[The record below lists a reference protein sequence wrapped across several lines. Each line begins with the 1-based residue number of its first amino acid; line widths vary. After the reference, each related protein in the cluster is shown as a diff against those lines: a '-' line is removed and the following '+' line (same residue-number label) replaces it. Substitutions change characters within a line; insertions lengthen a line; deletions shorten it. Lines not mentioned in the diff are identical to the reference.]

1 AKCIAFFPGVDRNE
15 EGWEALLKA
24 QDCLPNN
31 ERRDAFAAEYRV
43 LNKAYN
49 ALSPDPF
56 LGPFSHDYQWLT
68 KVYTSIRPADS
79 RGRLLWAAVGPKT
92 MELVN
97 RNVQVDDVNDA
108 DPDDVIELDVQI
120 VEDFIRKGKDP
131 AKEAKKLEIDLIAKI
146 QAHSDD
152 PKYVKL
158 GERLEELREKH
169 EQGLLTSI
177 EFLKYLLDLAKKAVK
192 AEKEVVPAEEIDRG
206 KAALT
211 ELFRGVKNANTP
223 VIVERLVEEIDD
235 VVRKIRFVGWQDSNG
250 GRRDV
255 RRELRAIVTVKYGI
269 EDREV
274 FDKAYAY
281 VEEYY

>member
-1 AKCIAFFPGVDRNE
+1 
-15 EGWEALLKA
+15 
-24 QDCLPNN
+24 
-31 ERRDAFAAEYRV
+31 
-43 LNKAYN
+43 
-49 ALSPDPF
+49 
-56 LGPFSHDYQWLT
+56 
-68 KVYTSIRPADS
+68 
-79 RGRLLWAAVGPKT
+79 
-92 MELVN
+92 
-97 RNVQVDDVNDA
+97 
-108 DPDDVIELDVQI
+108 I

-169 EQGLLTSI
+169 EQGLITSI

-255 RRELRAIVTVKYGI
+255 KRELRAIVSVKYGI
-269 EDREV
+269 DDPEV